1 MKKIYISLPISG
13 RPLEEVQE
21 EIKTISDHLLDIAT
35 EQGEHIQI
43 VSPLL
48 LARLTQAHFETD
60 EWQALSD
67 RQQYAMYLATDVAEI
82 LGSIDAI
89 YFARTNVA
97 LPSYTSKGMR
107 LEYQISKIYNIPAF
121 GKGWCHANF
130 NLSRAFLK

>member
-60 EWQALSD
+60 EW
-67 RQQYAMYLATDVAEI
+67 
-82 LGSIDAI
+82 
-89 YFARTNVA
+89 
-97 LPSYTSKGMR
+97 
-107 LEYQISKIYNIPAF
+107 
-121 GKGWCHANF
+121 
-130 NLSRAFLK
+130 